1 MKIGI
6 PKEVYEGELRVA
18 MTPDVAKKLVKD
30 GHEVIVE
37 AGAGLAAGFRDAD
50 YEGVG
55 VTMTK
60 DHHDCWKTDVV
71 LKVRE
76 PGERADGVDELTLIQ
91 EGSIT
96 ISFLQALFNPQRMN
110 DIAARKATCFAMEA
124 VPRTTRAQS
133 MDALS
138 SQANIAGYKAV
149 LLAADNLPKMLP
161 MLMTAA
167 GTIQPA
173 RCLVIGA
180 GVAGLQAIAT
190 ARRLGAIVEAYDVRS
205 VVKEQIESLGAK
217 FVNIDVGESGE
228 GKGGYAKEMSDEA
241 KQKQR
246 DALGKVAKDMDM
258 IISTAAIPGKQAPR
272 LIDGSAVELMKAGS
286 VIIDMAAATGGNIE
300 GSKPNEWVEVN
311 GVKIYGPTNLPSDM
325 ALDTSQ
331 MYAKNVVTLLGLML
345 NDEKAIEIDWE
356 DDILNQCVITRD
368 GEVIHEGTKAKLAST

>member
-6 PKEVYEGELRVA
+6 PKEVFPGERRVA

-30 GHEVIVE
+30 EHTVLLEKE
-37 AGAGLAAGFRDAD
+37 AGLSAGFRDED
-50 YEGVG
+50 YEAVG
-55 VTMTK
+55 VEITE
-60 DHHDCWKTDVV
+60 DFHACWKSEIV

-76 PGERADGVDELTLIQ
+76 PGKRPDGQDELELIQ

-110 DIAARKATCFAMEA
+110 DLAARKATCFGMEA

-149 LLAADNLPKMLP
+149 LIAANRMPKMMP

-190 ARRLGAIVEAYDVRS
+190 AKRLGAIVEAYDVRA

-228 GKGGYAKEMSDEA
+228 GKGGYAKEMSEEA

-246 DALGKVAKDMDM
+246 DALGKVASGMDM
-258 IISTAAIPGKQAPR
+258 VISTAAIPGKQAPR
-272 LIDGSAVELMKAGS
+272 LLDKSAVEAMGAGS
-286 VIIDMAAATGGNIE
+286 VIIDMAAATGGNVE
-300 GSKPNEWVEVN
+300 GSAADEWVDIN
-311 GVKIYGPTNLPSDM
+311 GVQIYGPTNLPAEM
-325 ALDTSQ
+325 PLDTSQ

-345 NDEKAIEIDWE
+345 NDEKALEIDWE

-368 GEVIHEGTKAKLAST
+368 GEVVHEGVKAKLAET